1 MLLRALRIDAG
12 LTQFGLAVR
21 AGVTEKT
28 VARIENGSHGP
39 NAQTRERIASALG
52 MSITDI
58 SWPERVRRSTTGN
71 DIRGAALI
79 GVRGDS
85 PDHQGV

>member
-28 VARIENGSHGP
+28 VARIESGSHGP

-52 MSITDI
+52 VGITDI
-58 SWPERVRRSTTGN
+58 SWPERSTAGN